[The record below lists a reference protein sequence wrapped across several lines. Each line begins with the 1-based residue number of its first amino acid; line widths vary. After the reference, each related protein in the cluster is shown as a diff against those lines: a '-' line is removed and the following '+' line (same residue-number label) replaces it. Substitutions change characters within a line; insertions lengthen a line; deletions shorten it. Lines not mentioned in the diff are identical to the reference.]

1 MTSGIRFATMR
12 RIAVV
17 LTVLASCSSPQAVP
31 DREIKVAF
39 FEDLSVPEH
48 VDLVSLSFLAFEMV
62 VRRRLDDSHLAVEVV
77 QLDTGGDAGAAVA
90 MAREVAADPRFV
102 LAVAAPFWREPAEVA
117 RVLASAGVPTISL
130 SPDSPSPWRQEAPPP
145 GDALELWRRLVP
157 DRRAEAALL
166 ADLAA
171 RRTPEGDAEQVCLV
185 SDASPYGSELVREL
199 EAALGEWPS
208 TTIVDVSATTAAAD
222 VASSRCA
229 SVVWGGFPPGAR
241 DLARAMRESGS
252 TRGRPVDLAGAA
264 LKTPVP
270 PTSPAGD
277 GVVVGSVACPCADV
291 TLELELASR
300 RFVNAYQS
308 EHGLVPGIHAAEGW
322 DAGRIASAAMAAGA
336 VDRAGMR
343 ASMRALMGFEGVAR
357 HYTFTPDGEL
367 VAARAGSFV
376 AAGTRWLPLPS

>member
-1 MTSGIRFATMR
+1 MTSGIRSATVR
-12 RIAVV
+12 HIALV
-17 LTVLASCSSPQAVP
+17 LTVLASCSSTQAVP

-48 VDLVSLSFLAFEMV
+48 VDLVSPSFLAFEMV
-62 VRRRLDDSHLAVEVV
+62 VRRRLDDSDIAVEVV

-90 MAREVAADPRFV
+90 MALEVAADPRFV

-130 SPDSPSPWRQEAPPP
+130 SPDSSSPWRQDAAPP
-145 GDALELWRRLVP
+145 GDPLELWRRLVP

-171 RRTPEGDAEQVCLV
+171 RRTPEGDPEQVCLV
-185 SDASPYGSELVREL
+185 SDDSPYGAQLLREID
-199 EAALGEWPS
+199 ARLGVWPS
-208 TTIVDVSATTAAAD
+208 TTIDDVAAPAAAAD
-222 VASSRCA
+222 VASSGCA
-229 SVVWGGFPPGAR
+229 VVVWGGFPPGAR

-252 TRGRPVDLAGAA
+252 NRGRPVDLAGAA
-264 LKTPVP
+264 LKTTVP

-291 TLELELASR
+291 TLELGLASR

-308 EHGLVPGIHAAEGW
+308 EHGVAPGVYAAEGW

-343 ASMRALMGFEGVAR
+343 ASVRALVGFEGVAR
-357 HYTFTPDGEL
+357 AYAFAPDGDL
-367 VAARAGSFV
+367 VAARAGLFV
-376 AAGTRWLPLPS
+376 AAGTRWLLLPS